1 LCDVK
6 ATVTRLCSRSVF
18 LWKFRASRGACCGL
32 PSCLRLG
39 ETDARCK
46 LAHTLHLPS
55 ATPPLSDS
63 DTLHP
68 WRYRVSVSTFKNSP
82 QKLTKNVVQ
91 TLKKTAGLRFCLSSG
106 KYLVNFLFLHCQA
119 GPVRRRLSTHG
130 AAFCPAKS
138 SSSTAIP
145 FVHQR
150 HVYQVPARRYLL
162 RCNRVSVSRSSTY
175 CRRGH
180 HLRLQQHLQL
190 VYLAVRHNHQPAD
203 AFDFGRYPRVQFH
216 SPPPLLCSNASRRR
230 LYSVYAS
237 LVPHDASSSDA
248 RYVFYATDVSNAAFL
263 GVLNLSSLQLSVRKV
278 PQLSDWTEMACDSST
293 YANFQNHVCE

>member
-1 LCDVK
+1 V
-6 ATVTRLCSRSVF
+6 
-18 LWKFRASRGACCGL
+18 RAAVCPVASA
-32 PSCLRLG
+32 LRHG
-39 ETDARCK
+39 ETDARCQ
-46 LAHTLHLPS
+46 LAHTLQPQPYPAEPMTGLHSIHGDTVFLFQ
-55 ATPPLSDS
+55 LSK
-63 DTLHP
+63 TGL
-68 WRYRVSVSTFKNSP
+68 KNSQIFR
-82 QKLTKNVVQ
+82 QKKRSKH
-91 TLKKTAGLRFCLSSG
+91 LKKQLVCGSVYHCHRVLRG
-106 KYLVNFLFLHCQA
+106 GLHCQA
-119 GPVRRRLSTHG
+119 GSRRRHSTHG
-130 AAFCPAKS
+130 AALCPAKS

-150 HVYQVPARRYLL
+150 HVCQVPARRYLL

-203 AFDFGRYPRVQFH
+203 AFDFGRYPRVQFQ

-248 RYVFYATDVSNAAFL
+248 RYVFYAQ
-263 GVLNLSSLQLSVRKV
+263 SLVHKRV
-278 PQLSDWTEMACDSST
+278 
-293 YANFQNHVCE
+293 